1 MARLIYTYCNIC
13 RHEHRRWVDTRFGES
28 ESLIRET
35 VAGCRNC
42 QEPAP
47 GSALDQKITEL
58 AKEETRKNTL
68 KYMRDQIAARR
79 AESER
84 EQRVQEPQR
93 KQKQQQEVD
102 LDDIDTW
109 VLDDHSRELLRE
121 WRENNKNVQFQPPQP
136 PPPPPVVQQP
146 QPQQQPEEL
155 SKELQ
160 AIVAAI
166 YALAEQVQDTQEPQ
180 LVNEPQSNVSV
191 VKTVT
196 QPSPVK
202 HVNNYSSQHETDDEW
217 GIGDYAVVA
226 VFTMLVIVAGIFAYG
241 YISSLF

>member
-1 MARLIYTYCNIC
+1 
-13 RHEHRRWVDTRFGES
+13 
-28 ESLIRET
+28 
-35 VAGCRNC
+35 
-42 QEPAP
+42 
-47 GSALDQKITEL
+47 
-58 AKEETRKNTL
+58 
-68 KYMRDQIAARR
+68 MRDQIAARR

-146 QPQQQPEEL
+146 QPQPEEL

-180 LVNEPQSNVSV
+180 LVNEPQNNVSV
-191 VKTVT
+191 AKTVT
-196 QPSPVK
+196 QPPPVK
-202 HVNNYSSQHETDDEW
+202 HVNNYSSQHETDAEW

-226 VFTMLVIVAGIFAYG
+226 VLTMIVIVAGIFACG